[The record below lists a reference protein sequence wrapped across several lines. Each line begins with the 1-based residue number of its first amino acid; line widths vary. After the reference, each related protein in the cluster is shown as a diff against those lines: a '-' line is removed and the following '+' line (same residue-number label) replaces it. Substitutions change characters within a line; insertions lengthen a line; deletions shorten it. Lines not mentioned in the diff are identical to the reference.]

1 MDTVTK
7 IMLVAGVI
15 ALAATLII
23 VFKPWNYSRWM
34 EYNYIKAHAVEI
46 AEAIELGKP
55 IKLKTPAYINN
66 TTIEIKITLP
76 NEKPLTIK
84 LNYSKIILKTN
95 IQTQAII
102 RGRNTTWAN
111 KPLTCVYQVGSK
123 IIIDPKPI
131 VNYTVGKEYNQ
142 TIYIV
147 TVTLFKIPYTS
158 IRENTI
164 IYFSKIEKQEYMRTY
179 SYSEKSLLY

>member
-131 VNYTVGKEYNQ
+131 VC
-142 TIYIV
+142 
-147 TVTLFKIPYTS
+147 LLYTS
-158 IRENTI
+158 PSPRDLST
-164 IYFSKIEKQEYMRTY
+164 SRMP
-179 SYSEKSLLY
+179 SSA